1 MKLSTAVQQFLLDA
15 RVSLTRST
23 LVAYE
28 SDLNLLVA
36 LATFH
41 RADTVLDFDE
51 ALVRLY
57 LRELSKKGLGMA
69 TLFRRRVT
77 LNQFAKWGVR
87 RRYWIANPVDESPK
101 IKRPKRLPLP
111 YMPDEHERLMALHLT
126 GVDAVIRGLLA
137 YAGLRVTEV
146 CDLQLGNIR
155 LSDGIR
161 AGALRVRGKGDKER
175 VVPVVPELDD
185 LVRDW
190 MLSAG
195 DILNRKAPLIQQRS
209 GMRWSRRMI
218 EKRTAAWGKAA
229 NVSDCIPHRFHH
241 SSATMMLE
249 RGANIREVQ
258 DALGHED
265 IATTA
270 LYLRVVNQA
279 LVDAVMRL
287 SNRPPIG
294 DGGKAGVTGPSPVP
308 PGGGVLCNL

>member
-111 YMPDEHERLMALHLT
+111 TCRT
-126 GVDAVIRGLLA
+126 S
-137 YAGLRVTEV
+137 T
-146 CDLQLGNIR
+146 
-155 LSDGIR
+155 
-161 AGALRVRGKGDKER
+161 
-175 VVPVVPELDD
+175 
-185 LVRDW
+185 
-190 MLSAG
+190 
-195 DILNRKAPLIQQRS
+195 S
-209 GMRWSRRMI
+209 G
-218 EKRTAAWGKAA
+218 
-229 NVSDCIPHRFHH
+229 
-241 SSATMMLE
+241 
-249 RGANIREVQ
+249 
-258 DALGHED
+258 
-265 IATTA
+265 
-270 LYLRVVNQA
+270 
-279 LVDAVMRL
+279 
-287 SNRPPIG
+287 
-294 DGGKAGVTGPSPVP
+294 
-308 PGGGVLCNL
+308 